1 MSRLVQETSQGDA
14 SDRRGRR
21 VNVIRTMNLAPVA
34 TLGRVMP
41 SWRTHGFVVTPPG
54 FRLHKGAAR

>member
-1 MSRLVQETSQGDA
+1 MAAREFALMSCLVQETSRGDA

-34 TLGRVMP
+34 TLGRAMP
-41 SWRTHGFVVTPPG
+41 
-54 FRLHKGAAR
+54 